1 MLASTDSTAS
11 CSSPSCSVSQS
22 DVNLPHFT
30 SCGAGWQPR
39 TSFSLHVSIAW
50 LDNDWILSDDREKLK
65 CMVNDIIEELMDLDM
80 EPKPGSLLYVQ
91 SRKWFDTS
99 GGRQRNKLGVA
110 VRGGV

>member
-1 MLASTDSTAS
+1 M
-11 CSSPSCSVSQS
+11 
-22 DVNLPHFT
+22 NLPHFT

-50 LDNDWILSDDREKLK
+50 VKNCRILSDDREKLK
-65 CMVNDIIEELMDLDM
+65 GMVNHIIEEFMDLDM

-110 VRGGV
+110 V

>member
-1 MLASTDSTAS
+1 MVPPESVLEELPWEGLWIACAFPESYRCAGSHERGTMLASTDSTAS

-39 TSFSLHVSIAW
+39 TTFSLHVSIAW

-65 CMVNDIIEELMDLDM
+65 
-80 EPKPGSLLYVQ
+80 VQ
-91 SRKWFDTS
+91 
-99 GGRQRNKLGVA
+99 GE
-110 VRGGV
+110 